1 MQVVPSADFQSV
13 PCFHYDQQKNEEV
26 DDSTLEMIT
35 GMAVQPEPCK
45 VPATYDHSTKIV
57 ALLVDVRQL
66 FTQNRGLALA
76 RDAAARIS
84 REQSSMP
91 GYEGLFEHARRLYCC
106 ESIVFVSVYTEH
118 KNQFLATVPLHLGT
132 DGVVRALLPW
142 NGYCY
147 EEGMNALTTAQVC
160 VCCLKTHARYLNAST
175 CTGAPVGDFDT
186 KTYDGAMRACLCML
200 SVFGSVDR
208 RQLLLNSSKQLLA
221 VFDGPLQRKCSDDT
235 AHADVLTYSSLALL
249 GLLPIGIVHRA
260 MTQPAM
266 HAQLAQVL
274 MRDVCALFAGKC
286 VLTANDAELF
296 SCLLVWN
303 LHRLQAGV
311 QTYRREQGEDQRR
324 MLALRSRAQMYMVGD
339 CEDLASFLLQLVGTI
354 FRVPQLRRQLPPH
367 VRLGPAEQN
376 MLLPARGFFHTKAH
390 GVFHNEVHAFPV
402 QLELGGAGCMLRVIE
417 ATRPVLC
424 FETTDDRDRAQEALR
439 ALPGGDG
446 IQYTL
451 ASQQRDCYT
460 VWFLGECMVF
470 VLSHGGGS
478 RAVLEHMAKPRT
490 PYAGPLRL
498 AGHGSPPQREAAR
511 IHALARA
518 RTCARTQ
525 TLVLIPEHV
534 FFYAY
539 AELAQYAPRAVG
551 APLDCKVAKL
561 APSIARHIELQ
572 QSFADL
578 LQALFSESH
587 EAHELFAKN
596 LECKLGQCPEPLGP
610 LVCGPRSALQRQRVL
625 QNGCPGADMRPRN
638 PGPPPGP
645 GIADVQLQAGV
656 YAPPGPGLAYTLC
669 AFAGTPPGSPVAGAQ
684 LQAGVYAQAGPDIAY
699 APCSLARSACK
710 FPPLAHPVR
719 EALLKLHAHLW
730 SVQCSLF
737 HYLHYARDIERPSEL
752 CSCVVAHARDIHMH
766 RPLFVGWYGKFL
778 CPLFEYFARVC
789 SEEEIDATAD
799 ECACVRLDV
808 FCMQVSAFL
817 QCVQALLAR
826 AGLKHK

>member
-1 MQVVPSADFQSV
+1 MQVPPGHDFQSV
-13 PCFHYDQQKNEEV
+13 PCFHYDQDKNDEV
-26 DDSTLEMIT
+26 DDSTLQIIT
-35 GMAVQPEPCK
+35 GMTAQPEPFK
-45 VPATYDHSTKIV
+45 VPATYDYSTKIV
-57 ALLVDVRQL
+57 SLLVDVRQL
-66 FTQNRGLALA
+66 FTHNRGLALA
-76 RDAAARIS
+76 RDAAACIS

-106 ESIVFVSVYTEH
+106 ECIVFVSVYTEH
-118 KNQFLATVPLHLGT
+118 KNQFLATVPLHLGP

-147 EEGMNALTTAQVC
+147 EEGVHALTTAQVC
-160 VCCLKTHARYLNAST
+160 VCCLKTHVQYLQKSS
-175 CTGAPVGDFDT
+175 CTGAPAGDFDT

-200 SVFGSVDR
+200 SLFGTIEH
-208 RQLLLNSSKQLLA
+208 RQLLLNSSKQVLA
-221 VFDGPLQRKCSDDT
+221 VFDGPLQSKCSDDT

-266 HAQLAQVL
+266 HARLAQVL
-274 MRDVCALFAGKC
+274 MRDVCALFAGQC
-286 VLTANDAELF
+286 VLTTNDAELF
-296 SCLLVWN
+296 LCLLVWN
-303 LHRLQAGV
+303 LHRLQADV

-376 MLLPARGFFHTKAH
+376 MLLPARGFFRT
-390 GVFHNEVHAFPV
+390 EVHAFPV
-402 QLELGGAGCMLRVIE
+402 QFEIGGAGCMLRVIE

-470 VLSHGGGS
+470 VLSHGGGC

-498 AGHGSPPQREAAR
+498 AGHGSPPQQEAAR
-511 IHALARA
+511 IHTLARTA
-518 RTCARTQ
+518 TCERTQ

-539 AELAQYAPRAVG
+539 AELAQYAPQG
-551 APLDCKVAKL
+551 AGARLDGKVAKL
-561 APSIARHIELQ
+561 VPQIARHIELQ
-572 QSFADL
+572 QSFAEL
-578 LQALFSESH
+578 LRALFSESH
-587 EAHELFAKN
+587 EAHELLAEN
-596 LECKLGQCPEPLGP
+596 LECKLGQCPAPLWP
-610 LVCGPRSALQRQRVL
+610 LVCGPRRALLQQRVL
-625 QNGCPGADMRPRN
+625 QDGCPGTDMCPRN
-638 PGPPPGP
+638 PGPPPGLGIADVQQQAGIYAPPGPGLVYAPRAFGSGACKPPPPGP
-645 GIADVQLQAGV
+645 GIADVQQQAGI
-656 YAPPGPGLAYTLC
+656 YTPPGPGL
-669 AFAGTPPGSPVAGAQ
+669 V
-684 LQAGVYAQAGPDIAY
+684 Y
-699 APCSLARSACK
+699 APCSLRTNACK
-710 FPPLAHPVR
+710 FPPLAQPVR
-719 EALLKLHAHLW
+719 EALLKLHTRLW

-737 HYLHYARDIERPSEL
+737 YYLHYVQDTERPSEL
-752 CSCVVAHARDIHMH
+752 CSCVVAHARDIHSH
-766 RPLFVGWYGKFL
+766 HPRFVGWYGKFM
-778 CPLFEYFARVC
+778 CPFFEYFARVC
-789 SEEEIDATAD
+789 SEEEAGAD
-799 ECACVRLDV
+799 ECACACARLDV

-826 AGLKHK
+826 GGLKNT